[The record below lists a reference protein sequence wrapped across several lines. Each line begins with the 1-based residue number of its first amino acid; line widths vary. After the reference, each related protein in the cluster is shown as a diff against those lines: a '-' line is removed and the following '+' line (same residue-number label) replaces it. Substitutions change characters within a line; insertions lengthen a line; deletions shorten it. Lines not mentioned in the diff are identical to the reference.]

1 MEIAEVGDVIEYIF
15 TDIRHGDTAILAMVG
30 CVDHDNGEYGVYV
43 TSCYSFSCTEMAQ
56 DYVYFTDV
64 IAIYKKTYN
73 AVEPDNK
80 LKTIWCSNSTKPI
93 TDMRNLC

>member
-1 MEIAEVGDVIEYIF
+1 LIHIAEVNDVIEYIF
-15 TDIRHGDTAILAMVG
+15 EGMSILASVG
-30 CVDHDNGEYGVYV
+30 LVDKENKQYGVYV
-43 TSCYSFSCTEMAQ
+43 TSKYSFRCADIAQ
-56 DYVYFTDV
+56 DYVSFTDV

-80 LKTIWCSNSTKPI
+80 LKPIWCSNSTKPI